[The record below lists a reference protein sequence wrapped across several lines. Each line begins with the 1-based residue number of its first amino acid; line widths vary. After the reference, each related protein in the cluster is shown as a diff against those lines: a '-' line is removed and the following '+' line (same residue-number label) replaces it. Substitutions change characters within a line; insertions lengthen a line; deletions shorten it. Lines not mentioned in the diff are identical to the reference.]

1 MTSSLSQYL
10 EFYDANRE
18 VIDANSAPA
27 INAMRPDVRKALEG
41 ARLPRKG
48 DEGYERT
55 SVEDMLAP
63 DFGINASRMNLPV
76 DVAASFRCDVPAVST
91 VMGLVLND
99 TFVPTRSLSERLPDG
114 VKFMSLRQAA
124 IEMPDTVSRLMSL
137 PADASVAAQLNTL
150 LVQDG
155 VFIHIPDGVK
165 LAKPL
170 QLVNILSSPIDL
182 MAVRRVVI
190 EVGDNASAQLLACD
204 HTQGTERDH
213 MSLQVI
219 QITLGRNAS
228 FDLCDLEEASDR
240 TRRLS
245 MLYASQAESSR
256 LTVNGSTLSGGMT
269 RNEYTIDLDGERS
282 ELTMAGMVIASG
294 SQVADNSPLVRHH
307 GMRTHSNQMFKYVL
321 DGESSGAFAGCI
333 KVDEEAKFTEAYQS
347 NRNLIASADARM
359 HTRPQL
365 EIYCD
370 DVRCSHGA
378 TTGQLDAQA
387 LFYMRTRGIPEA
399 QARTMLRQAFM
410 ADVIDTVP
418 IEGLRDRMRIL
429 VERRF
434 NGMSASCADCATCST
449 DPSTSTAFP
458 TNA

>member
-18 VIDANSAPA
+18 VIDSNSAPA
-27 INAMRPDVRKALEG
+27 INAMRPAARKALEG

-48 DEGYERT
+48 DEGYERI
-55 SVEDMLAP
+55 SVDDMLAP
-63 DFGINASRMNLPV
+63 DFGVNASRMNLQV

-91 VMGLVLND
+91 IMGLVLND
-99 TFVPTRSLSERLPDG
+99 TFVPTRTLAERLPDG

-124 IEMPDTVSRLMSL
+124 EDMPDTVARLMSL
-137 PADASVAAQLNTL
+137 PDDASAAAQLNTL
-150 LVQDG
+150 LLQDG
-155 VFIHIPDGVK
+155 VFIMIPDGVQ

-170 QLVNILSSPIDL
+170 QLVNILSAPIDL

-190 EVGDNASAQLLACD
+190 AVGDNASAQLLTCD
-204 HTQGTERDH
+204 HTQRSEHDY
-213 MSLQVI
+213 MSLQVV
-219 QITLGRNAS
+219 QIALGRNARL
-228 FDLCDLEEASDR
+228 DLCDLEEASER

-245 MLYASQAESSR
+245 TLYASQAEGSQ
-256 LTVNGSTLSGGMT
+256 LTINGSTLSGGMT
-269 RNEYTIDLDGERS
+269 RNEYTVDLDGQHS
-282 ELTMAGMVIASG
+282 SLTMAGMVIASG
-294 SQVADNSPLVRHH
+294 RQVTDNSPLVRHH
-307 GMRTHSNQMFKYVL
+307 GTRTRSNQMFKYVL
-321 DGESSGAFAGCI
+321 DGQSSGAFEGCI
-333 KVDEEAKFTEAYQS
+333 RVDEQAKQTEAYQS
-347 NRNLIASADARM
+347 NRNLIASDEARM

-418 IEGLRDRMRIL
+418 IEGLRERMRIL

-434 NGMSASCADCATCST
+434 NGLSASCADCATCTTST
-449 DPSTSTAFP
+449 DPDP
-458 TNA
+458 NA